1 MGRMSGWTF
10 RKLLLLEGAVV
21 DWHRLPRKVVGS
33 QPQGAS
39 KKHGDVMLRD
49 MVSGQGGDG
58 LMVGLRGLIQS

>member
-1 MGRMSGWTF
+1 M
-10 RKLLLLEGAVV
+10 